1 MTGAELKEA
10 LHAGTHVY
18 GTCVTVAG
26 PLWPAVIASTG
37 VDFVF
42 IDTEHIPLGRPEM
55 TTLCQAFD
63 ARRIAP
69 IVRIPRP
76 DPYLACMALDAGAA
90 GVVAPYVETVA
101 EAQALRGAV
110 SYRPLKGARLQAV
123 LDGTETLDDETAAY
137 LHERNKDKLMI
148 LNIESRPAMDNLR
161 ELVAVPGLDAL
172 LIGPHDLSI
181 NLGMPERYDDP
192 VYTAAIQKILETGR
206 AAGLGAGFHFGG
218 GVDLCK
224 DWIERGA
231 NLIIHSTDQQR
242 LSEAFRD
249 DFTELRSHFG
259 DHIVAGGDAP
269 DAV

>member
-1 MTGAELKEA
+1 MTGGELKEA
-10 LHAGTHVY
+10 LHAGVRVY
-18 GTCVTVAG
+18 GTCVTVAA

-42 IDTEHIPLGRPEM
+42 IDTEHVPLGRTEM
-55 TTLCQAFD
+55 ATLCQAFD
-63 ARRIAP
+63 ARRVAP

-90 GVVAPYVETVA
+90 GIVAPYMETLD

-110 SYRPLKGARLQAV
+110 CYRPLKGARLQGV
-123 LDGTETLDDETAAY
+123 LDGTFTLDDETADY
-137 LHERNKDKLMI
+137 LHRRNKNKLMI
-148 LNIESRPAMDNLR
+148 FNIESRSAMDALHD
-161 ELVAVPGLDAL
+161 LVQVPGVDAL

-192 VYTAAIQKILETGR
+192 AYTAAIQHILETAR
-206 AAGLGAGFHFGG
+206 DAGLGAGFHFGG
-218 GVDLCK
+218 VDLAK

-242 LSEAFRD
+242 LSEILRD
-249 DFTELRSHFG
+249 DFVELRSHFG
-259 DHIVAGGDAP
+259 DQIVAGGDAP